1 MATGGD
7 VLRSVSRG
15 AIEQFVETLPSSL
28 VGYWPLGSEHNGSD
42 VSGNGLD
49 ASVVN
54 VQFVAGVWGSAWFL
68 DGQVR
73 VGDDDRSAI
82 IVPDPGTDSP
92 LDVRLVTMLA
102 WVKPADPYNPPGD
115 RGIIMNKEH
124 QYEFGICNPSHSGSG
139 NCGGVT
145 TLQSAF
151 GPCWSWQV
159 AKIPKCVQFSEL
171 RS

>member
-1 MATGGD
+1 M
-7 VLRSVSRG
+7 RSVSRG
-15 AIEQFVETLPSSL
+15 AIEQFVEALPSSL

-42 VSGNGLD
+42 ISGNGLD

-82 IVPDPGTDSP
+82 IVPDPGADSP

-115 RGIIMNKEH
+115 RGIIMNKEST
-124 QYEFGICNPSHSGSG
+124 YEFGLLDNDGA
-139 NCGGVT
+139 
-145 TLQSAF
+145 LQGLSL
-151 GPCWSWQV
+151 
-159 AKIPKCVQFSEL
+159 IHI
-171 RS
+171 

>member
-1 MATGGD
+1 MGPRAALQKAIKRARGGRTG
-7 VLRSVSRG
+7 
-15 AIEQFVETLPSSL
+15 EPSA
-28 VGYWPLGSEHNGSD
+28 PTQRPRPASE
-42 VSGNGLD
+42 
-49 ASVVN
+49 
-54 VQFVAGVWGSAWFL
+54 
-68 DGQVR
+68 R

-82 IVPDPGTDSP
+82 IVPDPGADSP

-115 RGIIMNKEH
+115 RGIIMNKEN
-124 QYEFGICNPSHSGSG
+124 QYEFGVCNPSHSDSG

-151 GPCWSWQV
+151 GPCSNWRV